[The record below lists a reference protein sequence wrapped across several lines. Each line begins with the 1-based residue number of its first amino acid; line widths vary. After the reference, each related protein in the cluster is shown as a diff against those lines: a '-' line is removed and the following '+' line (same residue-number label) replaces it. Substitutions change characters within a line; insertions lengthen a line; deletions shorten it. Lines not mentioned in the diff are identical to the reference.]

1 MSDDLHIDG
10 DFTLNIPSYQ
20 GQFSEN
26 SQPDIQADFSIKL
39 TPDKVSQLENDLNY
53 QTQEQ
58 VQEAIQ
64 TESDVINARIDT
76 EVETLNERID
86 DIQEGA
92 ITEIIGEGNISATQS
107 GHTVTITSTT
117 YTHTQAVASATWVIN
132 HNLNKNPTVT
142 PVDSA
147 DEVQL
152 PSEISYDSN
161 NTVTVKF
168 LSEFAGKAYLN

>member
-1 MSDDLHIDG
+1 MSDTENLVAEFEINNVELEAEYELSENQHID
-10 DFTLNIPSYQ
+10 
-20 GQFSEN
+20 
-26 SQPDIQADFSIKL
+26 ADFVINAA
-39 TPDKVSQLENDLNY
+39 PEKVSQLENDLNF

-64 TESDVINARIDT
+64 AESDVINARIDT

-117 YTHTQAVASATWVIN
+117 YTHTQAVASKVWTIN